1 MTDLGN
7 AVKNLL
13 AKKEEEN
20 KYYVENYEIDLENKN
35 DSHSILTSLALGSKK
50 VLDVGCGVGYIGRK
64 LKEISNIAVDG
75 IEPDKESYKIVKDIY
90 DNSYNFYIGDNSNQ
104 DYIDFCKSSKKY
116 DCIILADLIEHLE
129 KPDELLSILY
139 NKLAKDGKVLVSI
152 PNVAHVDVISNLID
166 KRFNYNKTGILDSTH
181 LRFWT
186 ENSFYEF
193 IDNINEKYG
202 INYNCRLVGK
212 TYAKDNDKNDNFI
225 FDVCGLDIYVFQNIF
240 ELKINKEKVAPK
252 KIKKINYYKTIN
264 DAYLDLKKTIL
275 EKSEDIETLN
285 KKVEDINKRM
295 SEQNKKM
302 EQIKEKCTEQQ
313 YELSKVYNSMS
324 WKVTKPLRSIRELFK
339 R

>member
-1 MTDLGN
+1 MANLGN

-35 DSHSILTSLALGSKK
+35 DSHSILTSLALGSKN

-64 LKEISNIAVDG
+64 LKEISNMTVDG
-75 IEPDKESYKIVKDIY
+75 IEPDKESYKLAKHIY
-90 DNSYNFYIGDNSNQ
+90 DNSFNFYIGDNSNQ
-104 DYIDFCKSSKKY
+104 DYLDFCKSSKKY

-139 NKLAKDGKVLVSI
+139 KKLAKDGKVLVSI

-193 IDNINEKYG
+193 IDNINEKFG
-202 INYNCRLVGK
+202 INYSCKLVGK
-212 TYAKDNDKNDNFI
+212 TYAKENDKNDNFV

-240 ELKINKEKVAPK
+240 ELKTNEEKVVPK
-252 KIKKINYYKTIN
+252 KIKKLNYYKTIN
-264 DAYLDLKKTIL
+264 DTYLNLKQTIL
-275 EKSEDIETLN
+275 EKEKNIDILN
-285 KKVEDINKRM
+285 KKIEDA
-295 SEQNKKM
+295 NKKL
-302 EQIKEKCTEQQ
+302 EQYKKKCEEQQ
-313 YELSKVYNSMS
+313 CELSNVYNSMS
-324 WKVTKPLRSIRELFK
+324 WKVTKPLRSVRDFLKGDE
-339 R
+339 